1 MEHDTAVVPPSTNA
15 ASSAGPDDGLAPW
28 GWLKTPKGWTRL
40 AEWLFSVIMF
50 ATMADVNGFDNY
62 SEFKYQVA
70 CGVLVWLYVTTI
82 MLCYIFRRSVERHCL
97 YMPVIEL
104 AFDGIFCV
112 MLLAAG
118 AAAASQCNKDIGP
131 PGFSVKLC
139 SDAPTTIKNKL
150 KSSIVFAFFTL
161 LAMIGS
167 TWFSYKENV
176 AEERKR

>member
-1 MEHDTAVVPPSTNA
+1 
-15 ASSAGPDDGLAPW
+15 
-28 GWLKTPKGWTRL
+28 
-40 AEWLFSVIMF
+40 MF
-50 ATMADVNGFDNY
+50 ATMADVNGFD
-62 SEFKYQVA
+62 SESEYQYQVA
-70 CGVLVWLYVTTI
+70 CGVLVWLYVTAI

-118 AAAASQCNKDIGP
+118 AATASKCNKNLAP
-131 PGFSVKLC
+131 SGFGTVKWC
-139 SDAPTTIKNKL
+139 STPSSTITNKL

-161 LAMIGS
+161 IAMIGS